1 MGKFI
6 HSDILPSKM
15 FIVSWSPLHSHCRF
29 STNEKKHP
37 NFEEKVVNSTLFGL
51 ALFLAAA
58 RMVIRFY
65 SQRNLHPDDFVL
77 IFACLS
83 LTASQV
89 LLYILGMDNIHWS
102 GGTTFTPGGGPTQT
116 PTLLTIEDL
125 EVYYR
130 RISMI
135 MRMEYSIGIL
145 TWTCIFSVK
154 VCFLLFFHQIITRS
168 RRLIV
173 AWKVILGIAVISWVL
188 CSSAFFISCPY
199 IGQAAC
205 KSKLCLP
212 GPLPPP
218 NSAPYLIT
226 ATLIK
231 AQWNVHKVAG
241 MFETLPWTSWD
252 FF

>member
-1 MGKFI
+1 
-6 HSDILPSKM
+6 
-15 FIVSWSPLHSHCRF
+15 
-29 STNEKKHP
+29 
-37 NFEEKVVNSTLFGL
+37 
-51 ALFLAAA
+51 
-58 RMVIRFY
+58 MVIRFY
-65 SQRNLHPDDFVL
+65 SQRNLHSDDFVL
-77 IFACLS
+77 MFACLT

-102 GGTTFTPGGGPTQT
+102 GGTTFTPGGPQT
-116 PTLLTIEDL
+116 PTLTIEDL

-145 TWTCIFSVK
+145 TWTSIFSVK

-173 AWKVILGIAVISWVL
+173 AWKVILGITIISWVL
-188 CSSAFFISCPY
+188 CSSASFISCPY

-205 KSKLCLP
+205 KSNFACP
-212 GPLPPP
+212 DPPP

-226 ATLIK
+226 A
-231 AQWNVHKVAG
+231 
-241 MFETLPWTSWD
+241 P
-252 FF
+252 